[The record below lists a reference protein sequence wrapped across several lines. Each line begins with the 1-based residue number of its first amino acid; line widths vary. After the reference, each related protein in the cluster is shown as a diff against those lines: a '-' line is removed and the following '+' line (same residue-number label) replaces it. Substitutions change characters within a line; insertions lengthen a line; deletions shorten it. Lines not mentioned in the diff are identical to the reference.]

1 MAAQPRIRYLGS
13 VKVIEH
19 FDYIYLTDCQEDGH
33 DDDIL
38 DALGFMEFKN
48 KAAIFNVQ
56 ITWDDVSSCYSL
68 RFTSFCDV
76 FPDDFQVDTDK
87 ALNEMRRNKF
97 EGVDLPESAGL

>member
-38 DALGFMEFKN
+38 DALGYLEFKN
-48 KAAIFNVQ
+48 KAATFNVQ
-56 ITWDDVSSCYSL
+56 ITWDDVSICYSL
-68 RFTSFCDV
+68 RFTSLCDV
-76 FPDDFQVDTDK
+76 FPDDFQIDTDK